1 MKAYKKN
8 VQFNWPS
15 FYPTAIHLHPSVWF
29 FWFYHDSFLQSSSP
43 LARTDYTVH
52 RAVEIIDSE
61 GHVLICTYFDITYTS
76 VICIMIPC
84 SYFGL
89 DFIRG
94 AVHVFAANRTSHWT
108 VTDAFVG
115 QIIYTVISPSRHTTS
130 TDREWIINAIHTQTE
145 DGRFS
150 FVFCFFIIIILC
162 YVTRD
167 HKLPGSYS
175 CHWRYSKYIQVLR

>member
-1 MKAYKKN
+1 MKALKKKSSIRLTFILSN
-8 VQFNWPS
+8 CYS
-15 FYPTAIHLHPSVWF
+15 FTSLCMVFLILSRFFSPIQLTLGQDWLHGTQSSGDNRFRGTCSHMHLLWHHLHFSDLHHDTLF
-29 FWFYHDSFLQSSSP
+29 IFWSRFHP
-43 LARTDYTVH
+43 W
-52 RAVEIIDSE
+52 
-61 GHVLICTYFDITYTS
+61 
-76 VICIMIPC
+76 
-84 SYFGL
+84 
-89 DFIRG
+89 RG
-94 AVHVFAANRTSHWT
+94 ARLCGYRTSHWT

-115 QIIYTVISPSRHTTS
+115 QIIYTVISPSPHTTS
-130 TDREWIINAIHTQTE
+130 TDREWIINAIHAQTE

>member
-29 FWFYHDSFLQSSSP
+29 FWFSSRFFSPIQLTLGQDWLHGTQSCGDNRFRGTCSHMHLLWHHLHFSDLHHDTL
-43 LARTDYTVH
+43 
-52 RAVEIIDSE
+52 
-61 GHVLICTYFDITYTS
+61 
-76 VICIMIPC
+76 
-84 SYFGL
+84 
-89 DFIRG
+89 FIFWSRFHPWRG
-94 AVHVFAANRTSHWT
+94 ARLCGYRTSHWT

-130 TDREWIINAIHTQTE
+130 TDREWIINAIHAQTE